1 MTAYTVSVNNNQFS
15 LNATGVGA
23 QGTQGNSV
31 SNAYL
36 DSNNDFIIE
45 ISNASGTVVQ
55 TINVGGGTIAG
66 QLNEFDTTYLGPK
79 TAAPTLNNSGNALID
94 GALFF
99 NTTTNE
105 LGVYD
110 LGTTTWEYPT
120 LEATTS
126 ASNAATSENNAA
138 TSETNAATS
147 ETNAATSETN
157 AATSATNAAT
167 SETNSATSA
176 TNAAT
181 SETNA
186 AASTTAAQ
194 TAETNAETAETNAE
208 TAQAA
213 AETAETN
220 AATSETN
227 AVTSASAASTSATNA
242 SNSETA
248 AATSASNASTSE
260 TNAATSATNA
270 ATSATNAAT
279 SETTAA
285 TSASAASTSAGDAAA
300 SAASINLNSI
310 DINGGTID
318 GTVIG
323 GTTTAAV
330 TGTTITATGA
340 FTSPGIDDN
349 ATSTAMTLSASGK
362 VGIGTGSPNGNLD
375 ISAGST
381 PQVILNNTDGTSN
394 NSHDFRIATFGGL
407 TPFWSSLSLDAS
419 SIQIKTFT
427 TPRMTIDSSGNLMLG
442 TTILGGTGGLT
453 VSPNTT
459 NGATAVVFNR
469 NPAAGALSHV
479 FDFRDG
485 GASKGSIFY
494 NSTSTLYNT
503 SSDYRLKENITSIEG
518 ATDIVKAMN
527 PCTYNFKGYSADW
540 HDGFLAHELQELH
553 PRAVVGEKDEM
564 YDEEY
569 EVTPAVYEDA
579 VIPAV
584 LDEEGNE
591 LEAERIERQ
600 VVAEAV
606 IGTRSVP
613 KYQSVD
619 YAKLTPI
626 LTAALKEA
634 LTKIDDLETR
644 LSAMEAA
651 S

>member
-1 MTAYTVSVNNNQFS
+1 MAYSP
-15 LNATGVGA
+15 
-23 QGTQGNSV
+23 
-31 SNAYL
+31 
-36 DSNNDFIIE
+36 
-45 ISNASGTVVQ
+45 ISNLPTPPSRQDPANFSGD
-55 TINVGGGTIAG
+55 ADSF
-66 QLNEFDTTYLGPK
+66 L
-79 TAAPTLNNSGNALID
+79 
-94 GALFF
+94 GAL
-99 NTTTNE
+99 
-105 LGVYD
+105 
-110 LGTTTWEYPT
+110 PT
-120 LEATTS
+120 FQTEV
-126 ASNAATSENNAA
+126 NAAGDYVDSKVAEVDADAA
-138 TSETNAATS
+138 A
-147 ETNAATSETN
+147 
-157 AATSATNAAT
+157 
-167 SETNSATSA
+167 
-176 TNAAT
+176 
-181 SETNA
+181 A
-186 AASTTAAQ
+186 AASVVA
-194 TAETNAETAETNAE
+194 
-208 TAQAA
+208 AQAA
-213 AETAETN
+213 ADSSVAAANATAWVSGASYTGGDAVWSLVNYQTYRAITDHSGETGDP
-220 AATSETN
+220 
-227 AVTSASAASTSATNA
+227 SADATNWA
-242 SNSETA
+242 VLGSPAEFVQDPNGVITVSGSN
-248 AATSASNASTSE
+248 
-260 TNAATSATNA
+260 
-270 ATSATNAAT
+270 
-279 SETTAA
+279 
-285 TSASAASTSAGDAAA
+285 
-300 SAASINLNSI
+300 
-310 DINGGTID
+310 
-318 GTVIG
+318 
-323 GTTTAAV
+323 
-330 TGTTITATGA
+330 
-340 FTSPGIDDN
+340 
-349 ATSTAMTLSASGK
+349 
-362 VGIGTGSPNGNLD
+362 VGIGTSSPNGNLD